1 MEMKYR
7 FAFKYI
13 RSVGDTPI
21 DFGVFAFVCF
31 QMVLKKAALF
41 RKFDFGELSGKL
53 TLQQWIEIC
62 EEVIKR

>member
-1 MEMKYR
+1 
-7 FAFKYI
+7 
-13 RSVGDTPI
+13 VGDTPI